1 MSRGKEIFLRKIHL
15 NRLWR
20 RVFDDEAFDRKN
32 EYLWAIKVIVII
44 LIFPLYLADLTLDS
58 VVGRDNSNFCIYSF
72 RCSIFK
78 NMVDE
83 MTLWIFLKKFVLIMI
98 RAFTRVK

>member
-1 MSRGKEIFLRKIHL
+1 M
-15 NRLWR
+15 
-20 RVFDDEAFDRKN
+20 FDDEAFDRKN

-83 MTLWIFLKKFVLIMI
+83 MTCESF
-98 RAFTRVK
+98 